1 MREGVGA
8 HGMRPDIPGEGARRA
23 PLQFARRWPG
33 ARRSSLIA
41 LYSLAVLVLLGL
53 PLLLEAQRLPHPLHI
68 LIMIALYATMAQA
81 WNILGGYAGQI
92 SLGNAVF
99 FGAGAYTS
107 TMLMTRLGVSPWL
120 GMLAGVAVAVLLSF
134 VIGYPCFR
142 LGGHYFAIATIA
154 VGEIVQTVVINWRD
168 IGGASGIHLPLLPE
182 AFVNFQF
189 HSSKLPYYYIALGM
203 AGLAFACAVAVERS
217 RLGYYFRAIKG
228 DPLAARALGVAIT
241 RYKLYAIAISAALTA
256 MAGTFYAQYILV
268 IDPESVL
275 PLSLSVL
282 ICLVAVLG
290 GVGTIWG
297 PLLGA
302 LVLIPLSEGTRVYLA
317 QSAGGGKAVDL
328 MVYGALIVLVAI
340 FKPGG
345 LMALLGIR
353 KREQTRFAGAEFSEA
368 DVRPATPEPA
378 REPS

>member
-1 MREGVGA
+1 MSEKA
-8 HGMRPDIPGEGARRA
+8 SSFLTP
-23 PLQFARRWPG
+23 
-33 ARRSSLIA
+33 RSSF
-41 LYSLAVLVLLGL
+41 LAAVGVLLLLGL
-53 PLLLEAQRLPHPLHI
+53 PLVLEAQRLPHPLHI
-68 LIMIALYATMAQA
+68 LIMICLYATLAQA

-99 FGAGAYTS
+99 FGVGAYTS
-107 TMLMTRLGVSPWL
+107 TILMTKFGLSPWL
-120 GMLAGVAVAVLLSF
+120 GMPVGMLAAVVLSLM
-134 VIGYPCFR
+134 IGYPCFR

-154 VGEIVQTVVINWRD
+154 VGEIVQTVFINWREV
-168 IGGASGIHLPLLPE
+168 GGASGIHLPLLPE

-189 HSSKLPYYYIALGM
+189 HTSKLPYYYIVLGM
-203 AGLAFACAVAVERS
+203 MIVAFACALAVERS

-228 DPLAARALGVAIT
+228 DPLAARALGVSIT

-302 LVLIPLSEGTRVYLA
+302 LVLIPLSEITRSQL
-317 QSAGGGKAVDL
+317 GGSGNTLDL
-328 MVYGALIVLVAI
+328 VLYGGLIVLISVFQPNGLVALGNRSRRRREAGPPAGDEAARGEAPLVGA
-340 FKPGG
+340 PG
-345 LMALLGIR
+345 
-353 KREQTRFAGAEFSEA
+353 AG
-368 DVRPATPEPA
+368 D
-378 REPS
+378 

>member
-1 MREGVGA
+1 MTSDQKAGITR
-8 HGMRPDIPGEGARRA
+8 HP
-23 PLQFARRWPG
+23 
-33 ARRSSLIA
+33 
-41 LYSLAVLVLLGL
+41 SLASLVTIAVGVLLLVGL
-53 PLLLEAQRLPHPLHI
+53 PLVLEAQRLPHPLHI
-68 LIMIALYATMAQA
+68 LIMICLYATLAQA

-99 FGAGAYTS
+99 FGVGAYTS
-107 TMLMTRLGVSPWL
+107 TILMTKIGLSPWL
-120 GMLAGVAVAVLLSF
+120 GMPVGMLAAVVLSLM
-134 VIGYPCFR
+134 IGYPCFR

-154 VGEIVQTVVINWRD
+154 VGEIVQTVFINWREV
-168 IGGASGIHLPLLPE
+168 GGASGIHLPLLPE

-189 HSSKLPYYYIALGM
+189 HTSKLPYYYIALGM
-203 AGLAFACAVAVERS
+203 MIVAFACALAVERS

-228 DPLAARALGVAIT
+228 DPLAARALGVSIT

-302 LVLIPLSEGTRVYLA
+302 LVLIPLSEGTRVYL
-317 QSAGGGKAVDL
+317 SGTGGGGRAIDL
-328 MVYGALIVLVAI
+328 MVYGALIVLVAV
-340 FKPGG
+340 FQPGG
-345 LMALLGIR
+345 LMAMLGVR
-353 KREQTRFAGAEFSEA
+353 RRHQVLGAPGPQSPVPSAASEA
-368 DVRPATPEPA
+368 
-378 REPS
+378 S

>member
-1 MREGVGA
+1 MTVTDQRPDSSTVPAGGGLDPTALPPERPTGRWASAPRLAVGA
-8 HGMRPDIPGEGARRA
+8 V
-23 PLQFARRWPG
+23 
-33 ARRSSLIA
+33 
-41 LYSLAVLVLLGL
+41 AVLLLLGL
-53 PLLLEAQRLPHPLHI
+53 PLVLEAQRLAHPLHV
-68 LIMIALYATMAQA
+68 LIMICLYATLAQA

-99 FGAGAYTS
+99 FGVGAYTS
-107 TMLMTRLGVSPWL
+107 TLLMTRLGLSPWL
-120 GMLAGVAVAVLLSF
+120 GIPVGMLVAVLLSLA
-134 VIGYPCFR
+134 IGYPCFR

-154 VGEIVQTVVINWRD
+154 VGEIVQTVFINWREV
-168 IGGASGIHLPLLPE
+168 GGASGIHLPLLPE

-203 AGLAFACAVAVERS
+203 AAIAFGCAFLIERS

-228 DPLAARALGVAIT
+228 DPLAARSLGVKIT

-256 MAGTFYAQYILV
+256 MAGTLYAQYILV

-290 GVGTIWG
+290 GVGSIWG

-328 MVYGALIVLVAI
+328 MVYGALIVLVAV
-340 FKPGG
+340 FQPGG
-345 LMALLGIR
+345 LVAISR
-353 KREQTRFAGAEFSEA
+353 RFRGWG
-368 DVRPATPEPA
+368 
-378 REPS
+378 

>member
-1 MREGVGA
+1 VVSEGPA
-8 HGMRPDIPGEGARRA
+8 PIRA
-23 PLQFARRWPG
+23 AAAADLAP
-33 ARRSSLIA
+33 RRSSLVARA
-41 LYSLAVLVLLGL
+41 LVVALAALLLLGV
-53 PLLLEAQRLPHPLHI
+53 PLVLEAQRLPHPIHV
-68 LIMIALYATMAQA
+68 LIMICLYATLAQA
-81 WNILGGYAGQI
+81 WNVLGGYAGQV

-99 FGAGAYTS
+99 FGTGAYTS
-107 TMLMTRLGVSPWL
+107 TLLMTKLGLSPWL
-120 GMLAGVAVAVLLSF
+120 GMPVGMGLAVVLSLA
-134 VIGYPCFR
+134 IGYPCFR

-154 VGEIVQTVVINWRD
+154 VGEILQTVFINWRD
-168 IGGASGIHLPLLPE
+168 VGGASGIHLPLLPE

-203 AGLAFACAVAVERS
+203 ATVAFGCTAAVERS

-228 DPLAARALGVAIT
+228 DPLAARSLGVAIT

-268 IDPESVL
+268 VDPESVF

-290 GVGTIWG
+290 GVSTVWG

-317 QSAGGGKAVDL
+317 ESAGGGKAVDL
-328 MVYGALIVLVAI
+328 MVYGALIVVVAV
-340 FKPGG
+340 FQPGG
-345 LMALLGIR
+345 LMALLR
-353 KREQTRFAGAEFSEA
+353 AGGRRPGARGKTARLAPPGARPPAPDPASEA
-368 DVRPATPEPA
+368 
-378 REPS
+378 S

>member
-1 MREGVGA
+1 MTAIDQPPDPSSVPAGPGLDPTALPPERSRGHATSASRLAVGA
-8 HGMRPDIPGEGARRA
+8 
-23 PLQFARRWPG
+23 
-33 ARRSSLIA
+33 IA
-41 LYSLAVLVLLGL
+41 ALVLLGL
-53 PLLLEAQRLPHPLHI
+53 PLVLEAQRLVHPLHI
-68 LIMIALYATMAQA
+68 LIMICLYATLAQA

-99 FGAGAYTS
+99 FGVGAYTS
-107 TMLMTRLGVSPWL
+107 TLLMTRIGLSPWL
-120 GMLAGVAVAVLLSF
+120 GIPVGMVVAVLVSLA
-134 VIGYPCFR
+134 IGYPCFR

-154 VGEIVQTVVINWRD
+154 VGEIVQTLFINWREV
-168 IGGASGIHLPLLPE
+168 GGASGIHLPLLPE

-189 HSSKLPYYYIALGM
+189 HSSKLPYYYVALGM
-203 AGLAFACAVAVERS
+203 AAIAFGCAFLVERS

-228 DPLAARALGVAIT
+228 DPLAARSLGVKIT

-282 ICLVAVLG
+282 ICLIAVLG
-290 GVGTIWG
+290 GVGSIWG

-317 QSAGGGKAVDL
+317 QSGGGGRAIDL
-328 MVYGALIVLVAI
+328 MVYGALIVLVAV
-340 FKPGG
+340 FQPGG
-345 LMALLGIR
+345 LVAISR
-353 KREQTRFAGAEFSEA
+353 RFRGRA
-368 DVRPATPEPA
+368 
-378 REPS
+378 